1 MSAGRSRG
9 RAWAP
14 LWQWAVWSPARFVI
28 VAVVLVLAVVGAAS
42 LTGGGDPDTPT
53 AATTP
58 STTTPS
64 TTTTGAPNPT
74 GPEPSLQTGAAAAG
88 EPSGAAEGQATSA
101 GSGIALNWVRDW
113 CSRAA
118 TEPWQIYADRVAQ
131 LTAPSYAT
139 TLLAEGGEL
148 FTELAEAAAE
158 EIVVACSVSA
168 PTLQDATADG
178 GGVFLVEYETVSS
191 RPDVDSIV
199 LSQGVVVTVAGVGGD
214 LLVVDAAQGA

>member
-1 MSAGRSRG
+1 MSAGHSRG

-28 VAVVLVLAVVGAAS
+28 VVVVGVLAVVGAAS
-42 LTGGGDPDTPT
+42 LTGGGDPNTPT
-53 AATTP
+53 AAGATP
-58 STTTPS
+58 
-64 TTTTGAPNPT
+64 TTGAPTPT
-74 GPEPSLQTGAAAAG
+74 GSAGPDATGVGSPPESPGAE
-88 EPSGAAEGQATSA
+88 EPSGAAEGEATSP

-113 CSRAA
+113 CRRAA
-118 TEPWQIYADRVAQ
+118 TEPWRIYAARVAQ

-139 TLLAEGGEL
+139 TLLATDGEL

-158 EIVVACSVSA
+158 EIVVACSVST
-168 PTLQDATADG
+168 PTLQDATAD

-191 RPDVDSIV
+191 RPDVDSTV
-199 LSQGVVVTVAGVGGD
+199 LSQGVVVTVAQVGGD